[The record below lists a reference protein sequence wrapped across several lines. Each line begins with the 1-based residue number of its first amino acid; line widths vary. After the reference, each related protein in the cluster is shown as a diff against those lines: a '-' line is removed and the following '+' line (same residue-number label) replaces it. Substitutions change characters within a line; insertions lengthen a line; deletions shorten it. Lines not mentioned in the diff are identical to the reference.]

1 MDSTIELSDRTYEL
15 LQLQK
20 QKHGLSSDNAIIYL
34 LLREHLGISGGSA
47 IKYP

>member
-1 MDSTIELSDRTYEL
+1 MNSTIELSDRTYEL

-34 LLREHLGISGGSA
+34 LLREHLGLTGDPA
-47 IKYP
+47 APHP